1 MTTVMK
7 MSVSSKIDND
17 LIVTSTFEHIVS
29 NEDDANEIG
38 YQDAKLFMSYVK
50 GYGKACEDETTS

>member
-1 MTTVMK
+1 MK